1 MFTKTSYVYKRYVY
15 KTIHNVSY
23 NTVYLIITLKMD
35 QIMMLFVSVDSRHH
49 SQTYLPIALLSVSV
63 YDIAMTNLS
72 PLKLRR

>member
-1 MFTKTSYVYKRYVY
+1 
-15 KTIHNVSY
+15 
-23 NTVYLIITLKMD
+23 MD
-35 QIMMLFVSVDSRHH
+35 QIMMIFVSVDSRHH